1 MNRRI
6 DARVLNRL
14 TLTDIMC
21 IHWTPGCEQQKDMVG
36 ERLSPKR
43 RVTSMRRISEAR
55 FDLDIGRDRGSIVV
69 AWLMREGTRCHTPGP
84 EHTTALRI
92 MRPPGHRIK
101 RRPEVLLVLCH
112 VNVRWPAN
120 EAWRGAGWMLLE
132 RVHGLIVRRRR
143 SCLPVR
149 VYRRRW
155 ARVV

>member
-1 MNRRI
+1 
-6 DARVLNRL
+6 
-14 TLTDIMC
+14 
-21 IHWTPGCEQQKDMVG
+21 
-36 ERLSPKR
+36 
-43 RVTSMRRISEAR
+43 MRRISEAR

-132 RVHGLIVRRRR
+132 RVK
-143 SCLPVR
+143 
-149 VYRRRW
+149 YRRAQDESAWEGRQIPH
-155 ARVV
+155 ATIIENDERLMDGRGTKQVKN